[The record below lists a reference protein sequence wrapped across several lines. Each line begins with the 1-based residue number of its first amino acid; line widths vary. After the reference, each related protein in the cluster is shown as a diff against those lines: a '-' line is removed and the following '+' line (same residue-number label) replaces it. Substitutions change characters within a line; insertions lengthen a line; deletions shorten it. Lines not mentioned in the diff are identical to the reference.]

1 MLKKTFL
8 KPLFKA
14 GSMRGKEYFFP
25 KALSIEG
32 YVKDNPV
39 QDYSVDF
46 MTQKTKGKKKRLAK
60 AQNQNQRVPA
70 WVIVRTKRNVMTHP
84 KRRHWRRST
93 LDV

>member
-1 MLKKTFL
+1 M
-8 KPLFKA
+8 
-14 GSMRGKEYFFP
+14 
-25 KALSIEG
+25 
-32 YVKDNPV
+32 DNPNLRL
-39 QDYSVDF
+39 SGEFF

-70 WVIVRTKRNVMTHP
+70 WVIVKTQRNVMTHP